1 MYVCMHKFLLSSIF
15 SLTSNMKNEQFFI
28 KVKANLTSKMED
40 IQMPFSQ
47 NLNLPNDYES
57 KQINAIN
64 WLLHMDFSRLP
75 ETTRIINCSNKNT
88 NQRLPLIN

>member
-1 MYVCMHKFLLSSIF
+1 
-15 SLTSNMKNEQFFI
+15 MKNEQFFI

-64 WLLHMDFSRLP
+64 WLYLRTSQGYQKHNMDY
-75 ETTRIINCSNKNT
+75 
-88 NQRLPLIN
+88 QM

>member
-1 MYVCMHKFLLSSIF
+1 
-15 SLTSNMKNEQFFI
+15 MKNEQFFI

-64 WLLHMDFSRLP
+64 WLFTYGLLKVIRNR
-75 ETTRIINCSNKNT
+75 TWIIKCSNKST
-88 NQRLPLIN
+88 NQKLPLIN

>member
-1 MYVCMHKFLLSSIF
+1 
-15 SLTSNMKNEQFFI
+15 MKNEQFFI

-64 WLLHMDFSRLP
+64 WLLHTDFSRLP
-75 ETTRIINCSNKNT
+75 ETQHGLSNVAIKAQT
-88 NQRLPLIN
+88 KSCH